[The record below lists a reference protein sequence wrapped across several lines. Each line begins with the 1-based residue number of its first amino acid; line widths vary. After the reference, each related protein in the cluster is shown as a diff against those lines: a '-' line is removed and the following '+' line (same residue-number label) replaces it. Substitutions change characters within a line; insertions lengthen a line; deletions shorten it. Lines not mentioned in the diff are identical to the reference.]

1 MIKIQTRQAYRNDHM
16 KVHPRCSYCLLS
28 RVHQE
33 AELSTDDEELIN
45 KAISGGIEVLN
56 SLYEPG
62 MPAAEL
68 STPMHRKAYE
78 ILNDNDPYK
87 SMKELSSKTAERFM
101 PVIRSHVFNDDKD
114 DVATFKRAV
123 LAAVIGNYFDYGVMG
138 LEVPIDVFDETFKE
152 HFQRGLDIDDTDQM
166 LDKLSN
172 VVYLADNCGEILI
185 DTLVF
190 EAIEK
195 LGGKIT
201 LVVRG
206 APILNDVTME
216 EIEEHG
222 IADKVDRVLTTGSN
236 AIGVRFEEAPQEL
249 KSAMDNASLIIS
261 KGMANYE
268 TLSEENYRPIAYL
281 LKVKCD
287 PVGEDIGAPKGC
299 SVARLFE

>member
-1 MIKIQTRQAYRNDHM
+1 MH
-16 KVHPRCSYCLLS
+16 
-28 RVHQE
+28 
-33 AELSTDDEELIN
+33 
-45 KAISGGIEVLN
+45 KAVLGGIEVLN
-56 SLYEPG
+56 ALYQPG

-78 ILNDNDPYK
+78 ILNDNDPY
-87 SMKELSSKTAERFM
+87 SDVKELSSQTAARFL
-101 PVIRSHVFNDDKD
+101 PVIRSHVFNGDDD

-138 LEVPIDVFDETFKE
+138 LEVPIDVFDETFNE
-152 HFQRGLDIDDTDQM
+152 HFKRGLDIDDTDRM

-190 EAIEK
+190 ETIK
-195 LGGKIT
+195 KMGGNIT

-206 APILNDVTME
+206 APILNDVTMD
-216 EIEEHG
+216 EIEEFG
-222 IADKVDRVLTTGSN
+222 IAEKVDRVLTTGSN
-236 AIGVRFEEAPQEL
+236 AIGIRFEEAPQEL
-249 KSAMDNASLIIS
+249 KNALDNASLIIS

-287 PVGEDIGAPKGC
+287 PVGEDIGAPLGC

>member
-1 MIKIQTRQAYRNDHM
+1 M
-16 KVHPRCSYCLLS
+16 KVHPRCTYCLLS
-28 RVHQE
+28 RIHME
-33 AELSTDDEELIN
+33 AELSTDDEELVHE
-45 KAISGGIEVLN
+45 AVRGGIEVLN

-62 MPAAEL
+62 IPTAAL
-68 STPMHRKAYE
+68 STPMHRKAYA
-78 ILNDNDPYK
+78 ILNDKDPYREK
-87 SMKELSSKTAERFM
+87 KELSSMVAERFL
-101 PVIRSHVFNDDKD
+101 PAIRSHVFNGNGD
-114 DVATFKRAV
+114 DVAATFKHAV

-138 LEVPIDVFDETFKE
+138 LEVPIDIFERTFTE
-152 HFQRGLDIDDTDQM
+152 HFKRGLDIDDTDRM

-190 EAIEK
+190 EMIK
-195 LGGKIT
+195 KMGGNIT

-216 EIEEHG
+216 EVKQFG
-222 IADKVDRVLTTGSN
+222 IDEKVDRVLTTGSN
-236 AIGVRFEEAPQEL
+236 AIGVCLDEAPQEL
-249 KSAMDNASLIIS
+249 KDALDDASLIIS

-268 TLSEENYRPIAYL
+268 TMSEENYRPIAYL

-299 SVARLFE
+299 SVARLIG

>member
-1 MIKIQTRQAYRNDHM
+1 M

-28 RVHQE
+28 RVHLE
-33 AELSTDDEELIN
+33 AELSTDDEELMH
-45 KAISGGIEVLN
+45 KAILGGIEVLN
-56 SLYEPG
+56 SLYRPG

-78 ILNDNDPYK
+78 ILNDNDPYRA
-87 SMKELSSKTAERFM
+87 MKELSSQTAARFL
-101 PVIRSHVFNDDKD
+101 PVIRSHVFNGGGDD
-114 DVATFKRAV
+114 AGTFKRAI

-138 LEVPIDVFDETFKE
+138 LEVPIDVFDETFRE
-152 HFQRGLDIDDTDQM
+152 HFRRGLDIDDTDRM

-190 EAIEK
+190 EIIRK
-195 LGGKIT
+195 MGGKIT

-216 EIEEHG
+216 EVREFG
-222 IADKVDRVLTTGSN
+222 IDLMVDRVLTTGSN

-249 KSAMDNASLIIS
+249 KDALGGASLIIS

-287 PVGEDIGAPKGC
+287 PVGEDIGAPRGC
-299 SVARLFE
+299 SVARLLE

>member
-1 MIKIQTRQAYRNDHM
+1 M

-28 RVHQE
+28 RVHLE
-33 AELSTDDEELIN
+33 AEQSTDDEELMH
-45 KAISGGIEVLN
+45 KAIIGGIEVMN
-56 SLYEPG
+56 SIYRPG

-68 STPMHRKAYE
+68 STAIHRKAYA
-78 ILNDNDPYK
+78 ILNDNDPYRK
-87 SMKELSSKTAERFM
+87 MKELSSNTAARFL
-101 PVIRSHVFNDDKD
+101 PVIRSHVFNGDGD

-138 LEVPIDVFDETFKE
+138 LDVPIDVFEDTFRE
-152 HFQRGLDIDDTDQM
+152 HFRRGLDIDDTDRM

-190 EAIEK
+190 EIIK
-195 LGGKIT
+195 KMGGNIT

-206 APILNDVTME
+206 APILNDVTMDE
-216 EIEEHG
+216 VKEFNIGE
-222 IADKVDRVLTTGSN
+222 KVDRVLTTGSN
-236 AIGVRFEEAPQEL
+236 AIGVCLEEAPQEL
-249 KSAMDNASLIIS
+249 KEALENASLIIS

-268 TLSEENYRPIAYL
+268 TLSEESYSPIAYL

-299 SVARLFE
+299 SVARLIE

>member
-1 MIKIQTRQAYRNDHM
+1 M

-28 RVHQE
+28 RVHLE
-33 AELSTDDEELIN
+33 AELSTDDEELMH
-45 KAISGGIEVLN
+45 KAILGGIEVLN
-56 SLYEPG
+56 SLYQPG

-78 ILNDNDPYK
+78 ILNDNDPYLK
-87 SMKELSSKTAERFM
+87 MKELSSKTAARFM
-101 PVIRSHVFNDDKD
+101 PAIRSHVFNGDGD

-152 HFQRGLDIDDTDQM
+152 HFKRGLDIDDTDKM

-190 EAIEK
+190 EIIK
-195 LGGKIT
+195 KMGGNIT

-216 EIEEHG
+216 EVKEFG
-222 IADKVDRVLTTGSN
+222 IAEKVDRVLTTGSN

-249 KSAMDNASLIIS
+249 KEALENASLIIS

-299 SVARLFE
+299 SVARLLE

>member
-1 MIKIQTRQAYRNDHM
+1 M
-16 KVHPRCSYCLLS
+16 KVHPRCTYCLLS
-28 RVHQE
+28 RVHME
-33 AELSTDDEELIN
+33 AELSTNDVELMH
-45 KAISGGIEVLN
+45 KAVRGGIEVLN
-56 SLYEPG
+56 SIYTPG
-62 MPAAEL
+62 MPAAAL

-78 ILNDNDPYK
+78 ILNDNDPYREK
-87 SMKELSSKTAERFM
+87 KELSSMVAERFL
-101 PVIRSHVFNDDKD
+101 PAIRSHVFDGEGD

-123 LAAVIGNYFDYGVMG
+123 LASVIGNYFDYGVMG
-138 LEVPIDVFDETFKE
+138 LEVPIDVFDETFRE
-152 HFQRGLDIDDTDQM
+152 HFKRGLDIDDTDRM

-190 EAIEK
+190 EMIRK
-195 LGGKIT
+195 MGGKIT

-216 EIEEHG
+216 EVRQFG
-222 IADKVDRVLTTGSN
+222 IDGMVDRVLTTGSN
-236 AIGVRFEEAPQEL
+236 AIGVCFDEAPREL
-249 KSAMDNASLIIS
+249 KDALDNASLIIS

>member
-1 MIKIQTRQAYRNDHM
+1 MKI
-16 KVHPRCSYCLLS
+16 HPRCSYCLLS

-33 AELSTDDEELIN
+33 AELSTDDEELIQ
-45 KAISGGIEVLN
+45 KAILGGIEVLN
-56 SLYEPG
+56 SLYQPG

-78 ILNDNDPYK
+78 ILNDNDPYRDV
-87 SMKELSSKTAERFM
+87 KELSSKTAARFL
-101 PVIRSHVFNDDKD
+101 PVIRSHVFNGDED

-138 LEVPIDVFDETFKE
+138 LKVPIDVFDETFRE
-152 HFQRGLDIDDTDQM
+152 HFKRGLDVDDTDKM

-190 EAIEK
+190 EIIK
-195 LGGKIT
+195 KMGGNIT

-206 APILNDVTME
+206 APILNDVTMD
-216 EIEEHG
+216 EIKEFG
-222 IADKVDRVLTTGSN
+222 IDKKVDRVLTTGSN

-249 KSAMDNASLIIS
+249 KEALDNASLIIS

-281 LKVKCD
+281 LKVKCG
-287 PVGEDIGAPKGC
+287 PVGEDIGAPLGC

>member
-1 MIKIQTRQAYRNDHM
+1 M

-28 RVHQE
+28 RVHLE
-33 AELSTDDEELIN
+33 AELSTDDEELIH
-45 KAISGGIEVLN
+45 KAILGGIEVLN
-56 SLYEPG
+56 SFYQPG

-68 STPMHRKAYE
+68 ATPIHRKAYK
-78 ILNDNDPYK
+78 ILNDNDPYLK
-87 SMKELSSKTAERFM
+87 MKELSNQTAARFM
-101 PVIRSHVFNDDKD
+101 PLIRSHVFNGDGDGI
-114 DVATFKRAV
+114 ATFKRAV

-138 LEVPIDVFDETFKE
+138 LEVPIDVFGETFKE
-152 HFQRGLDIDDTDQM
+152 HFTRGLDIDDTDKM

-190 EAIEK
+190 EIIK
-195 LGGKIT
+195 KMGGNIT

-206 APILNDVTME
+206 APILNDATME
-216 EIEEHG
+216 DVKEFAIDE
-222 IADKVDRVLTTGSN
+222 KVDRVLTTGSN
-236 AIGVRFEEAPQEL
+236 AIGIRFEEAPQEL
-249 KSAMDNASLIIS
+249 KDALENASLIIS

-287 PVGEDIGAPKGC
+287 PVGEDIGAPKGS
-299 SVARLFE
+299 SVAMLLE

>member
-1 MIKIQTRQAYRNDHM
+1 M

-33 AELSTDDEELIN
+33 AELSTDDTELIH
-45 KAISGGIEVLN
+45 KVMLGGIDVLN

-78 ILNDNDPYK
+78 ILSDSDPYREK
-87 SMKELSSKTAERFM
+87 KELSSRTAARFM
-101 PVIRSHVFNDDKD
+101 PVIRSHVFNGDGDDT
-114 DVATFKRAV
+114 ATFRRAV

-138 LEVPIDVFDETFKE
+138 LEVPIEVFEETFRE
-152 HFQRGLDIDDTDQM
+152 HFCKGLDIDDTGRM

-185 DTLVF
+185 DTLLF
-190 EAIEK
+190 EIINK
-195 LGGKIT
+195 MGGSIT

-206 APILNDVTME
+206 GPILNDVTME
-216 EIEEHG
+216 EVEEFG

-236 AIGVRFEEAPQEL
+236 AIGVRFCEAPPEL
-249 KSAMDNASLIIS
+249 KEALDNASLIIS

-268 TLSEENYRPIAYL
+268 TMSEENYRPIAYL

-299 SVARLFE
+299 SVARLVE

>member
-1 MIKIQTRQAYRNDHM
+1 M
-16 KVHPRCSYCLLS
+16 
-28 RVHQE
+28 E
-33 AELSTDDEELIN
+33 AELSTDDVELMH
-45 KAISGGIEVLN
+45 KAVRGGIDVLN
-56 SLYEPG
+56 SIYTPG
-62 MPAAEL
+62 MPAADL

-78 ILNDNDPYK
+78 ILNDNDPYREK
-87 SMKELSSKTAERFM
+87 KELSSMVAERFL
-101 PVIRSHVFNDDKD
+101 PTIRSHVFNGDGD

-138 LEVPIDVFDETFKE
+138 LEVPIDIFDKTFNE
-152 HFQRGLDIDDTDQM
+152 HFKRGLDIDDTDRM

-190 EAIEK
+190 EMIK
-195 LGGKIT
+195 KMGGKIT

-216 EIEEHG
+216 EIKHFG
-222 IADKVDRVLTTGSN
+222 IDEKVDLVLTTGSN
-236 AIGVRFEEAPQEL
+236 AIGVCFDEAPQEL
-249 KSAMDNASLIIS
+249 KDALDNASLIIS

-299 SVARLFE
+299 SVAKLLE

>member
-1 MIKIQTRQAYRNDHM
+1 M
-16 KVHPRCSYCLLS
+16 KVHPRCTYCLLS
-28 RVHQE
+28 RVHME
-33 AELSTDDEELIN
+33 AELSTDDVELMH
-45 KAISGGIEVLN
+45 KAVRGGIEVLN
-56 SLYEPG
+56 RIYIPG
-62 MPAAEL
+62 MPAAAL

-78 ILNDNDPYK
+78 ILNDNDPYREK
-87 SMKELSSKTAERFM
+87 KELSSRIAEKFL
-101 PVIRSHVFNDDKD
+101 PVIRSHVFDGDGDDI
-114 DVATFKRAV
+114 ATFKRAV
-123 LAAVIGNYFDYGVMG
+123 LASVIGNYFDYGVMG
-138 LEVPIDVFDETFKE
+138 LEVPIDVFDETFRE
-152 HFQRGLDIDDTDQM
+152 HFKRGLDIDDTDRM

-172 VVYLADNCGEILI
+172 IVYLADNCGEILI

-190 EAIEK
+190 EMIK
-195 LGGKIT
+195 KMGGKIT

-216 EIEEHG
+216 EVRQFG
-222 IADKVDRVLTTGSN
+222 IDGMVDRVLTTGSN
-236 AIGVRFEEAPQEL
+236 AIGVCFDEAPREL
-249 KSAMDNASLIIS
+249 KDALDNASLIIS